1 MSALRRTVV
10 RAAVVLLAVV
20 AGSAGVV
27 QGQGLTLE
35 EAIRRADRHS
45 EVPRIVAAR
54 VDRARAVRRQAY
66 AALLPVLAA
75 SGTYRRRANEVV
87 RDVAG
92 SDVVIQRNDAFSAA
106 ARADLAILDPTAF
119 PRIAA
124 AGYALDAAE
133 HDARE
138 ARRLLWLD
146 VAEAFYAIL
155 AAEQIRAAAGR
166 RVEVADVETRAAARR
181 LEVGLGDRNAVTRAE
196 LELTTARLEAV
207 QATNA
212 VTQARLSLEL
222 LMASDVPQELSASD
236 APVVEQLPEER
247 LVREAL
253 RVRDDLRALRANVAA
268 ADALEDEPWLSLLP
282 RLDGNAVYT
291 WTNES
296 GFSGNET
303 DWTIALTATWIAYDG
318 GVRYAQMGARDAEL
332 RELSL
337 AVDALERQV
346 RIEVRAALAEL
357 ATAAA
362 AVEVAQARV
371 VAADRNLEEVRA
383 RFERGLADVLAM
395 ADASE
400 QAFLAAA
407 ELAGQKLALRLAE
420 IDLMRASGDRP
431 DVEGLR

>member
-1 MSALRRTVV
+1 MSRLCRTST
-10 RAAVVLLAVV
+10 RAAVVFLAVV
-20 AGSAGVV
+20 AGSAGVAEA
-27 QGQGLTLE
+27 QGLTLE

-45 EVPRIVAAR
+45 EVPRIVVAR
-54 VDRARAVRRQAY
+54 VDRARAVRREAY

-106 ARADLAILDPTAF
+106 ARADIALLDPTAF

-124 AGYALDAAE
+124 AGHALDAAE

-146 VAEAFYAIL
+146 VAEAFFAVLATEQIHA
-155 AAEQIRAAAGR
+155 AAER

-196 LELTTARLEAV
+196 LELATARLEAV
-207 QATNA
+207 QGANA

-222 LMASDVPQELSASD
+222 VMAADVPPELSASD
-236 APVVEQLPEER
+236 APVVEQLPEAR
-247 LVREAL
+247 IVREAL
-253 RVRDDLRALRANVAA
+253 SVRDDLRALRANVAA
-268 ADALEDEPWLSLLP
+268 ADALQDEPWLSLLP
-282 RLDGNAVYT
+282 RLDGSAVYT

-296 GFSGNET
+296 GFSGNDT
-303 DWTIALTATWIAYDG
+303 DWTVALTATWIAYDG

-332 RELSL
+332 RELMLS
-337 AVDALERQV
+337 VDSLERQV
-346 RIEVRAALAEL
+346 RIEVRAALADL
-357 ATAAA
+357 ATATA
-362 AVEVAQARV
+362 AVDVAAARV

-400 QAFLAAA
+400 QAFTAAA
-407 ELAGQKLALRLAE
+407 DLAGQKLALRLAE
-420 IDLMRASGDRP
+420 IDLLRASGRP
-431 DVEGLR
+431 PSVEGLR